1 MTILILSKICM
12 MPVRKQERQVSTCRK
27 SIRKKGRK
35 WIKLFVLPPFLF
47 VGATIERFCDITSN
61 DLHAFPTRNDPHDDR
76 IMMVRAART
85 LLSAVTRVLLLA
97 DIVVVKQLLLSKE
110 RVGISFT

>member
-1 MTILILSKICM
+1 M
-12 MPVRKQERQVSTCRK
+12 M
-27 SIRKKGRK
+27 I
-35 WIKLFVLPPFLF
+35 IIHYL
-47 VGATIERFCDITSN
+47 GATIERFCDITSN
-61 DLHAFPTRNDPHDDR
+61 EMHAFPARNDPHDDR

-110 RVGISFT
+110 RVSTHYFDFIVIIHFYLFTRNRDIFINNFSN